1 VTTPTG
7 REKRS
12 MRRRK
17 PDTYRVRLGAGA
29 RKNPGIPTV
38 IDEISASCIGAK
50 GKAMRVTTE
59 IRAITSE

>member
-1 VTTPTG
+1 
-7 REKRS
+7 